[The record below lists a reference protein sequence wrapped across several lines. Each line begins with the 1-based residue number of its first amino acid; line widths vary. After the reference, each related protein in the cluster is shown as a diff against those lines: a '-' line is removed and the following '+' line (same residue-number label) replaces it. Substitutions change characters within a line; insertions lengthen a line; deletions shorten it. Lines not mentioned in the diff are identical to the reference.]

1 MSYTDHRY
9 KEKTKSLYEIMYL
22 FYLFTVPPLRIA
34 SGVFARHQLSLSESS
49 LSLDTAEL
57 EAVLADIYFAA
68 EKEGLFTGNIDLAVD
83 LMINLLLNV
92 YDK

>member
-1 MSYTDHRY
+1 M
-9 KEKTKSLYEIMYL
+9 
-22 FYLFTVPPLRIA
+22 
-34 SGVFARHQLSLSESS
+34 FARHQLSLSESS

-68 EKEGLFTGNIDLAVD
+68 EKEGLFNGDVD
-83 LMINLLLNV
+83 LTVDLLINLLLNV

>member
-1 MSYTDHRY
+1 MIF
-9 KEKTKSLYEIMYL
+9 K
-22 FYLFTVPPLRIA
+22 FPVPPLRIS

-57 EAVLADIYFAA
+57 ESVLADIYFAA
-68 EKEGLFTGNIDLAVD
+68 EKEGLFSGDIDIVVD
-83 LMINLLLNV
+83 LLINLLLNI

>member
-1 MSYTDHRY
+1 MF
-9 KEKTKSLYEIMYL
+9 I
-22 FYLFTVPPLRIA
+22 FAVPPLRIS

-68 EKEGLFTGNIDLAVD
+68 EKEGCFVGDIDLAVD
-83 LMINLLLNV
+83 LVINLLLNV
-92 YDK
+92 YDGYVFTLTFYICVA

>member
-1 MSYTDHRY
+1 MFLVSILERSILT
-9 KEKTKSLYEIMYL
+9 SF
-22 FYLFTVPPLRIA
+22 FYISVPPLRLS

-68 EKEGLFTGNIDLAVD
+68 EKEGHFTGDVDLAVD

-92 YDK
+92 YDE